1 MSQRQDERRK
11 TKEKALYDQRESR
24 FPATTG

>member
-1 MSQRQDERRK
+1 MSDYQVERRK

-24 FPATTG
+24 LSVPVG